1 MASTVSVKIEGLE
14 GIKQAMKDISN
25 EVNKRIARS
34 ATLAGSQIVKE
45 AAIKNAPVL
54 TGNLKK
60 NIILKRN
67 TNTNLTSE
75 FLVTVRQGKRTKK
88 QITQGLGDAFYAKFV
103 EYGTVKMAAQPFIRP
118 AFDNN
123 KEAAANAIIERLKTG
138 IARATK

>member
-1 MASTVSVKIEGLE
+1 MASTVIIKIEGLE
-14 GIKQAMKDISN
+14 GIKQAMKDLSN

-34 ATLAGSQIVKE
+34 ATLAGTQIVKE

-60 NIILKRN
+60 NIVLKRD
-67 TNTNLTSE
+67 TKTNLTSE

-88 QITQGLGDAFYAKFV
+88 QIAQGLGDAFYAKFL
-103 EYGTVKMAAQPFIRP
+103 EYGTVKTPAQPFLRP

-138 IARATK
+138 ISRATK

>member
-1 MASTVSVKIEGLE
+1 MASTVIIKIEGLE
-14 GIKQAMKDISN
+14 GIKQAMKDLSN

-34 ATLAGSQIVKE
+34 ATLAGTQIVKE

-67 TNTNLTSE
+67 TKTNLTSE

-88 QITQGLGDAFYAKFV
+88 QIAQGLGDAFYAKFL
-103 EYGTVKMAAQPFIRP
+103 EYGTVKTPAQPFLRP

-123 KEAAANAIIERLKTG
+123 KEVAANAIIERLKTG